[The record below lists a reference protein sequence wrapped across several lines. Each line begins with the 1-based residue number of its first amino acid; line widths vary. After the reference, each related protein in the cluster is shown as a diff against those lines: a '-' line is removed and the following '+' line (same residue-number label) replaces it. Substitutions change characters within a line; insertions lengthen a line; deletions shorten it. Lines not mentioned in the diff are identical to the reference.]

1 MEAWQCKMY
10 RQKGKEGCR
19 TPQIRSFELDLI
31 LSKVFEELMKDQE
44 KLIDSLITVIT
55 HVPKDV
61 DYEKIRSRIQQEIQG
76 IHAKKDRLLD
86 LSIAGAL
93 TTEEFKHR
101 NDAWNVQICNYEI
114 QLAAVKEEEEK
125 QATGSLDVAE
135 IRQVLEKELRF
146 DGEINNALVAS
157 ILKNVVV
164 KKESTRQEI
173 HLDIYLK
180 LGQQYEA
187 VYTPEKRSAS
197 IIRLKNTTPSPPTRR
212 I

>member
-1 MEAWQCKMY
+1 
-10 RQKGKEGCR
+10 
-19 TPQIRSFELDLI
+19 
-31 LSKVFEELMKDQE
+31 
-44 KLIDSLITVIT
+44 
-55 HVPKDV
+55 V
-61 DYEKIRSRIQQEIQG
+61 DYEKIRSRIQEEIQG

-164 KKESTRQEI
+164 KKESTMQEI